1 MIMRLKSE
9 RSVRLRHKSRA
20 NIKKNTL
27 AAVLAFCAISSPAAA
42 EVFLSRYSVSVDG
55 LRVGD
60 VTTQTVLDAKRY
72 KVGIFAD
79 VGVLLSSTQIRG
91 EASGIRSGAK
101 LTPEHFQ
108 IAMSGGD
115 QGTVDVNF
123 ANSAAAAE
131 NGGARLRGFFDPLSA
146 LLAASLKPAS
156 PSNQPCNMQIRVFTG
171 RERLNLSLHPK
182 PMDAAPGE
190 VTRVFCQAILS
201 PADGATTAREKLNW
215 EIMFTK
221 VPKPHF
227 WLVEHISFP
236 AQEKTVTIDRA
247 ETSISGP

>member
-1 MIMRLKSE
+1 MRLKSE
-9 RSVRLRHKSRA
+9 KSVRLRHKSRA
-20 NIKKNTL
+20 DKKKNAL
-27 AAVLAFCAISSPAAA
+27 AAVLAFCAFSSPATA
-42 EVFLSRYSVSVDG
+42 EVFLSRYAVSVDG
-55 LRVGD
+55 LHVGE

-115 QGTVDVNF
+115 QGTIDINF
-123 ANSAAAAE
+123 ANSTAAAA
-131 NGGARLRGFFDPLSA
+131 NGGARLKGFFDPLSA

-156 PSNQPCNMQIRVFTG
+156 PSNQPCNLQTRVFTG

-182 PMDAAPGE
+182 AEQPAPGE

-201 PADGATTAREKLNW
+201 PVEGSASGQEKLKW

-236 AQEKTVTIDRA
+236 AENKTVTIDRA
-247 ETSISGP
+247 ETSISGS